1 MSNVFTSIPED
12 KNNLH
17 VNTFDWTHYF
27 NMSAQIGEIKPCFC
41 AKLPPHSS
49 FSVSPRFAFQ
59 MMPMVFPIQT
69 PIKAR
74 ISFYKMPIRALW
86 KNYQDWISSVNTQTH
101 SRYDPPFVSFSNDW
115 SEDEFTEVFG
125 TKSLADY
132 FNIPS
137 TYDGYGSGSVVKPL
151 SSIYFVVTSNYLPAA
166 NTTISL
172 TGTFSTE
179 SIIPVVF
186 GRTYQVVRTFSSDTL
201 SAYDFILGASN
212 LDSVD
217 FSGAQLR
224 LYECTNNGSSISL
237 GNYVDLE
244 ISSHTFDGTII
255 VSSVKALGDPI
266 TFSSGSYVFAALR
279 CTVSTAGSSSQFSFF
294 YSDLYARSYHVYNK
308 SNCPWYN
315 LSTGSGKKISGYPW
329 RMYDAVYNT
338 FIRNIRNNPLYDKD
352 DLSLP
357 LYNKVTQLYDLPDG
371 ISDFSYGSQNAA
383 WPTKEQMLEYASPRF
398 ANWEYDMF
406 TTAVQSPMEGVAP
419 LIGLTTYATTTEL
432 DDGSQKVSLVQ
443 YVTDEDGKR
452 YQVDFVADED
462 GINSATFTEVQNV
475 QGVQL
480 SNLYQAV
487 SQGISVADIRNV
499 NAFTRYLELNQR
511 RGYRYKDIVEGRYDV
526 KVRFDEL
533 LMPEFIGGFTR
544 EIKVNPVTQT
554 VQTTDQGTY
563 DGSLGSKS
571 GDGFV
576 YGESENRISCYCD
589 ESSII
594 LAVISFTPSPVYTQH
609 LPKWLLDRDILD
621 EWSPEFNNL
630 GFQPLYN
637 WEVAPIQYFNNE
649 PSKLDDVFGYQRPWY
664 HLLSQVDTAH
674 GDFRGPLRNFLMHR
688 VFDGAPKL
696 SKAFLQVHPDQVND
710 VFAVTENTD
719 KIFGQVGFEKCI
731 VKLGVSRSAVPRLE

>member
-17 VNTFDWTHYF
+17 VNTYDWTHYY

-41 AKLPPHSS
+41 QKVPPHTG

-101 SRYDPPFVSFSNDW
+101 SRYDAPFVSFSNDW
-115 SEDEFTEVFG
+115 SENEFTQVFG

-137 TYDGYGSGSVVKPL
+137 TYDGYSTNSVVEARP
-151 SSIYFVVTSNYLPAA
+151 STNFVITSNYLPDAHSVV
-166 NTTISL
+166 NI
-172 TGTFSTE
+172 TGAFSTH
-179 SIIPVVF
+179 STSPVVF
-186 GRTYQVVRTFSSDTL
+186 GRTYDITRTFSSDTL
-201 SAYDFILGASN
+201 SGYDFILGATN
-212 LDSVD
+212 LSEVD
-217 FSGAQLR
+217 LSGAVLR
-224 LYECTNNGSSISL
+224 LYECTFS
-237 GNYVDLE
+237 GNTINVGKFVDVE
-244 ISSHTFDGTII
+244 IDSARFDGTII
-255 VSSVKALGDPI
+255 VNCTRTLGEPI
-266 TFSSGSYVFAALR
+266 TFYQGDYMLAVLR
-279 CTVSTAGSSSQFSFF
+279 CSVSTDSQSSQFDYF
-294 YSDLYARSYHVYNK
+294 YSDLLALTYHRYTK

-315 LSTGSGKKISGYPW
+315 LSTGRGKKISGYPW

-383 WPTKEQMLEYASPRF
+383 WPTKQQMLEYASTRF

-406 TTAVQSPMEGVAP
+406 TTAVQTPMEGVAP
-419 LIGLTTYATTTEL
+419 LVGLTTYATNTQLE
-432 DDGSQKVSLVQ
+432 DGTQKLSLTQ

-452 YQVDFVADED
+452 YQVDTVTDED
-462 GINSATFTEVQNV
+462 GIQSATFTEVQAP
-475 QGVQL
+475 QGVRI
-480 SNLYQAV
+480 SNLYQAI
-487 SQGISVADIRNV
+487 SEGISIADLRNV

-544 EIKVNPVTQT
+544 EVRINPVTQT

-576 YGESENRISCYCD
+576 YGESNNRISCYCD

-594 LAVISFTPSPVYTQH
+594 MAIISFTPTPVYIQN

-637 WEVAPIQYFNNE
+637 WEVAPIQYYNNE
-649 PSKLDDVFGYQRPWY
+649 ASHLDDVFGYQRPWY

-696 SKAFLQVHPDQVND
+696 TKAFLQVHPDQVND

-719 KIFGQVGFEKCI
+719 KIFGQVGFDCT
-731 VKLGVSRSAVPRLE
+731 VKLGVSRDAVPRLE